1 VSRRQAVAV
10 VAVGVALAAALLLAL
25 LARDVKNSADTMSR
39 ADLGF
44 ELRQPRDAWI
54 ASDSLPMRS
63 ARGLLGTG
71 DDIRFR
77 QAARLFRASEAAEA
91 AAGGNPAELRA
102 EATIA
107 LERFQRSDADRVRRA
122 RVANMLGVLAY
133 RDASGGGAA
142 AAPLL
147 ARSADEFRNSI
158 ALDPRAAA
166 PKYNLELMLQL
177 ANSQAGPVSGRSPGS
192 TGATA
197 GIAGSKKGGRGY

>member
-1 VSRRQAVAV
+1 VRSA
-10 VAVGVALAAALLLAL
+10 
-25 LARDVKNSADTMSR
+25 ADTMSR

-44 ELRQPRDAWI
+44 ELRQPRETWI
-54 ASDSLPMRS
+54 TSNSLPMRA
-63 ARGLLGTG
+63 ARGALGTG

-77 QAARLFRASEAAEA
+77 QAARLFRQSEQAEA
-91 AAGGNPAELRA
+91 AVGGNPAELRA

-107 LERFQRSDADRVRRA
+107 LERFDRSDRDTVRRA

-133 RDASGGGAA
+133 RDASGGGAT

-147 ARSADEFRNSI
+147 ARSADEFRHAIS
-158 ALDPRAAA
+158 LDPREAA